1 MHCAISLTNQK
12 QSVVSWRE
20 FAICCAHGLCSL
32 AYCFS
37 HCALDFP
44 PTHPI
49 VILPCLRWRPLL
61 AGFLFQAACLRS
73 LAACRP
79 TTGCL
84 PPLLGSLSALPLAVC
99 SISGYWPLPLPGVR
113 LLAVVCICASAYLIL
128 WFVRLCVCSFVPS
141 PLVLMSVSEVLIVCC
156 VCLLHSVNGGA
167 VGVVLLSTLLA
178 MSDVVFVICIMPHP
192 LVGLAPRLVWVISF

>member
-12 QSVVSWRE
+12 QSVVSGRE

-49 VILPCLRWRPLL
+49 VILPCLRWFPLL
-61 AGFLFQAACLRS
+61 AGFLFQAVCLRS

-79 TTGCL
+79 TSGCL
-84 PPLLGSLSALPLAVC
+84 PAPLWAPCLLPLGSLFARSRAIDP
-99 SISGYWPLPLPGVR
+99 SPSGCLPGVR
-113 LLAVVCICASAYLIL
+113 LLAVVCICASAYL
-128 WFVRLCVCSFVPS
+128 
-141 PLVLMSVSEVLIVCC
+141 VS
-156 VCLLHSVNGGA
+156 
-167 VGVVLLSTLLA
+167 
-178 MSDVVFVICIMPHP
+178 
-192 LVGLAPRLVWVISF
+192 